1 MYPPS
6 GIPQWPPQRA
16 TSPFAAAPA
25 GNVAANLSDEL
36 ATKVAEVTILRSRLQ
51 ASERE
56 NTRLENELAFAKDS
70 GPAKQSQQRQELERV
85 HGELQYARQDL
96 ISSEDERKRLRLTLQ
111 KMQQEMEELKARA
124 PVAEPAAKDQIQ
136 HAEPAP
142 APAPQTQPGLEPL
155 HGQQESMKR
164 SIREHRSCDEP
175 MNEDMSKQYVGIL
188 VGLAERF
195 GSSERQRLALQAAVT
210 SFPQAPQ
217 SVHEASCAA
226 AALLRGGL
234 EDLKWASLSAGATF
248 LKHWFGL
255 FPLHLPEIAESIVKG
270 KKETNSLFSAMAAV
284 LHSAVLDS
292 TNSEEEEALLREGCA
307 REFLAAL
314 LEAASKLPCTLFAVL
329 SPVLE
334 KPSLFAL
341 ICEDPAPDSLH
352 LPSLRLLEVLMAS
365 PSLFTLAHQAET
377 DENVLLAVA
386 NVLMIP
392 SVKTAESAED
402 SVEHQECRVA
412 SLELLLRCLA
422 TAPSPDFILQLRG
435 AAQGEEV
442 DEVDTVLQRVV
453 LLCHHELLCLRLGA
467 RAPAPQRKR
476 AAELSLFIIS
486 GWLWHAFGPAL
497 SSQEQTGE
505 LSLKLCNQLGRTRI
519 LIESIVEMVQVL
531 SSQTCF
537 KAFLSSASALR
548 MLLPFTD
555 GDRQSFGEIS
565 RYWPNAPRPQPNDLL
580 DPARPPQ
587 VPAGP
592 ATPARAK
599 ARALE
604 PRGAQ
609 EAEETLHVSDE
620 EQEVLARFARSEEL
634 KVLRRQLRQDM
645 KALENFLEE
654 MQTKDPLLMRVIA
667 TNKQAF
673 MKMALSGLAEEA
685 RAETK
690 LEKEEAS
697 QPETSESRAVVKQKE
712 AKKQLRTQRALLPT
726 TSSSHTLALL
736 HSPYSC
742 AVCKATSAT
751 HELFLCS
758 SCQSVRF
765 CSRECQRKFWPRH
778 QTVCRFIASVRGGL
792 LKQVSGQRWM
802 QDALPQVVDVWT
814 RSRSQLPQPWE
825 LEQLVHLP
833 RCRVCRTVPATLVCP
848 VSRYAGYCSEACIQE
863 DGEHQS
869 SWMCSQVRS
878 TAVAAYFMHKAGGC
892 CSFTTRCSAEELPAS
907 IFEGGWQEFV
917 KCTELQSADGQ
928 PFSELGTTAQ
938 QTIIDALSF
947 PMIAIEGCRL
957 AGQSWESLRHL
968 KVHVLGAYGSTLAD
982 LYKYEEWLRRGWNLK
997 SMEIHFIGPEVQIP
1011 SSDSDVVTASV
1022 KLDLCDSLTAQDR
1035 TATCFFHRCSIMEF
1049 IEEEVVSGASPP
1061 TFRLAYSPSLHRLP
1075 LGDPSDQ
1082 WGKAL
1087 RRLADLDDT
1096 LLVVSEKNP
1105 GEIAADRD
1113 RLRECGFRALVKPR
1127 MSNFPSPLALYDD
1140 MSTPEENPLGLNI
1153 WNMSMAVFK
1162 ACKPGD
1168 PDTDAGEDDSDSEAE
1183 EESADSDEDQ
1193 KESKDALRKLTE
1205 QAEAPSIDD
1214 FSVGDRVLVRKFMK
1228 GTVTGLR
1235 CNGFPHGVQVQHP
1248 DGSRKHYLPEEL
1260 IKINASAAVPAPQQN
1275 GQLDLEDARYDLCL
1289 DKAGP
1294 WTCDGKSMEDMPH
1307 TDSAN
1312 PESFVVSLSV
1322 RCDGG
1327 QGFRSPLTSR
1337 DTTPPCSAQW
1347 VLWIPLVPWANVLR
1361 CSVLQQMEA
1370 AHRMCEMSKG
1380 FW

>member
-56 NTRLENELAFAKDS
+56 NTRLENELASAKDS
-70 GPAKQSQQRQELERV
+70 GPSKQSQQRQELERI

-96 ISSEDERKRLRLTLQ
+96 ISSEDERKRLRLTVQ

-124 PVAEPAAKDQIQ
+124 VEEPAKDQIC
-136 HAEPAP
+136 HAESK
-142 APAPQTQPGLEPL
+142 PAPQPQPRLES
-155 HGQQESMKR
+155 GGEEQEPRNR

-195 GSSERQRLALQAAVT
+195 GSCERQRLALQAAVT

-234 EDLKWASLSAGATF
+234 DNFQWASLSAGATF

-255 FPLHLPEIAESIVKG
+255 FPLHLPEIAERIVKG
-270 KKETNSLFSAMAAV
+270 SNATNSLFSAMAAV
-284 LHSAVLDS
+284 LHSAVVDS
-292 TNSEEEEALLREGCA
+292 TNSDEEEALLREGCA
-307 REFLAAL
+307 REFLVAL
-314 LEAASKLPCTLFAVL
+314 LEAASKLPSTLFAVL

-392 SVKTAESAED
+392 SVKTAESAESAED
-402 SVEHQECRVA
+402 SLERQECRVA

-467 RAPAPQRKR
+467 RAPAPQRKK
-476 AAELSLFIIS
+476 AAELSLFILS

-537 KAFLSSASALR
+537 KAFLSSVSALR

-555 GDRQSFGEIS
+555 GDRQASGEIS
-565 RYWPNAPRPQPNDLL
+565 RYWPNAPRPKPNDLP
-580 DPARPPQ
+580 DPARPPE
-587 VPAGP
+587 VPPGP
-592 ATPARAK
+592 ATPVRAK
-599 ARALE
+599 ARALA
-604 PRGAQ
+604 PQGAQ
-609 EAEETLHVSDE
+609 EAEETLHVSSE

-634 KVLRRQLRQDM
+634 KALRRHLRQDM

-654 MQTKDPLLMRVIA
+654 MQTKDPLLMRIIA

-690 LEKEEAS
+690 LEKKETSQSEAS
-697 QPETSESRAVVKQKE
+697 EIRAVVKQKE
-712 AKKQLRTQRALLPT
+712 AKKQLRVGINFLRHLSFHRTCLVAQTQRALLPT
-726 TSSSHTLALL
+726 TSSSHTLAAPLDATVGSVAGSLPSGLL
-736 HSPYSC
+736 
-742 AVCKATSAT
+742 
-751 HELFLCS
+751 
-758 SCQSVRF
+758 QMG
-765 CSRECQRKFWPRH
+765 FWYRA
-778 QTVCRFIASVRGGL
+778 ASV
-792 LKQVSGQRWM
+792 SWW
-802 QDALPQVVDVWT
+802 VDVCAFEGW
-814 RSRSQLPQPWE
+814 RMLQLYDT
-825 LEQLVHLP
+825 LLRRGVAGFHLP
-833 RCRVCRTVPATLVCP
+833 RGM
-848 VSRYAGYCSEACIQE
+848 AGTCSP
-863 DGEHQS
+863 
-869 SWMCSQVRS
+869 
-878 TAVAAYFMHKAGGC
+878 
-892 CSFTTRCSAEELPAS
+892 PAS
-907 IFEGGWQEFV
+907 RLPTMDSEFV

-928 PFSELGTTAQ
+928 PFSDLGTTAQ

-1035 TATCFFHRCSIMEF
+1035 TATCFFHRCSILEF
-1049 IEEEVVSGASPP
+1049 IEEEVASGASPP

-1075 LGDPSDQ
+1075 LGDASDQ

-1087 RRLADLDDT
+1087 QRLADLDDT
-1096 LLVVSEKNP
+1096 LLVVSEKNT

-1113 RLRECGFRALVKPR
+1113 RLRECGFRAVVKPR

-1153 WNMSMAVFK
+1153 WNMSLAVFK

-1168 PDTDAGEDDSDSEAE
+1168 PDTDAGEDGSDSEAE

-1214 FSVGDRVLVRKFMK
+1214 FSVGDRVLVRKFVK

-1235 CNGFPHGVQVQHP
+1235 CNGFPHGVQVQHS
-1248 DGSRKHYLPEEL
+1248 DGSRKHYLPEEP
-1260 IKINASAAVPAPQQN
+1260 ITRSGVAATTVGSTASNIDWQ
-1275 GQLDLEDARYDLCL
+1275 DARYDLCL

-1294 WTCDGKSMEDMPH
+1294 WSCDGKSMEDMPH

-1327 QGFRSPLTSR
+1327 QGFRSPVTSR
-1337 DTTPPCSAQW
+1337 DTTPPSGYIFYVDGEDRWAFWVGDGLYWSGVQGPPVAHGRWTSLLGAYDAGTKSVSLYVDGEHVGVRHGVTFVANKKCPLRIGAGRSESETARYFFEGAVRDLKVYAIRAQDE
-1347 VLWIPLVPWANVLR
+1347 
-1361 CSVLQQMEA
+1361 SQEA
-1370 AHRMCEMSKG
+1370 
-1380 FW
+1380 